1 MLAGNVGKHC
11 KHLMF
16 IRRYSPEYRP
26 ISKRKSKATDKGKT
40 MTIYTMKHS
49 EINFSSVNQK
59 QVEYYEKLL
68 SGITQKDLKDNTFEG
83 RHGLLMN
90 MSLAGDSPLTFDYLR
105 ARGIKEEYK
114 RKFISSFDKYTTIVV
129 YNNTK
134 MLIWDAAE
142 KYAIDRTKVDTGWT
156 V

>member
-1 MLAGNVGKHC
+1 LDSYLNINVYLAV
-11 KHLMF
+11 F
-16 IRRYSPEYRP
+16 FREYRP
-26 ISKRKSKATDKGKT
+26 VNKRKSKATDKGKT

-49 EINFSSVNQK
+49 EINFSSVNEK

-114 RKFISSFDKYTTIVV
+114 RKFVSSFDKYTTTVV
-129 YNNTK
+129 YNNST

-142 KYAIDRTKVDTGWT
+142 KYAIDQTKDYTGWT